1 MRRHAKELLESST
14 EMEGAQANKSR
25 QRGGPNVFGE
35 MFLDIRSDHPLL
47 PTGET
52 SSRLRLDLGLG
63 EANA

>member
-1 MRRHAKELLESST
+1 MPKNCLKARQKWK
-14 EMEGAQANKSR
+14 GAQANKSR
-25 QRGGPNVFGE
+25 QRGGQNVFGE